1 MNIDKLTLDLKE
13 RALASES
20 LAIGLDQY
28 EEVLLSI
35 NYVISNA
42 SEDFKIL
49 FNDKDPTHKSII
61 SEFFDNKILI
71 TTLKHVNTMGVHGQI
86 FSVHSKCNIPAFY
99 DTSQVIFN
107 EEIRKLIIK
116 LQADSE
122 FIINDRGDCVLFT
135 KYRNNKKLPKN
146 EYIKLFSV
154 DEELT
159 NTIGEFFKS
168 LMTHLK
174 GKQHG

>member
-1 MNIDKLTLDLKE
+1 MNIDKLTLELKE

-42 SEDFKIL
+42 SENFTIL

-61 SEFFDNKILI
+61 SEFFDNETLV

-86 FSVHSKCNIPAFY
+86 FSIHSQCNIPAFR
-99 DTSQVIFN
+99 DTSQIICN

-122 FIINDRGDCVLFT
+122 FIINDRGDCVLFA
-135 KYRNNKKLPKN
+135 KYSNKKKLQKN
-146 EYIKLFSV
+146 EFIKLFSV

-159 NTIGEFFKS
+159 NTMSEFFKA
-168 LMTHLK
+168 LATHLK